1 MTIIFSCIPQ
11 DGSSPYIGADML
23 LSSNCPSVEFNFP
36 SKRSQEAKIH
46 GKLLNRSVQKLYVIH
61 PCIAVALCG
70 YEKTAEK
77 FINRL
82 SAEFKDKVIDF
93 GTFVSDVDYCYGV
106 SKSDEKGKGFGFTLI
121 AYDTDNNHF
130 IHHHQG
136 CDKKDFRRLG
146 EVNYGGLGKKVFA
159 VEATSIENS
168 EGDTSTITPDELSI
182 YRAAS
187 ICYRLYAKECLADKG
202 QTPFKDGIGR
212 YYEFC
217 YFCKTDKTFKYVEGT
232 KVLLWPVH
240 IRQAPHFGVEFGYY
254 PREGENEGPFDFRIW
269 DSQYDAD
276 GLIIKAYDNLSKTSK
291 GHIVALEEYRSPQF
305 IKSLYP
311 VSNEH
316 SGKFIFNCYYLK
328 DIDLPYLQD
337 SYIKTEKVIPQ
348 DWVVFD
354 ATQTPDQFELKI
366 GQAAFKAALYNTHDF
381 FDCRWLI
388 YGQQKSTRFNRS
400 QTMDYQKLEK
410 IHKMAGNLRRT
421 GQVRMRMTGEKQE
434 IIQARDL
441 YRKARALARK
451 LNLRFLLA
459 DYTFCEGTCEEILEN
474 RRMAETLFIKAK
486 QEFANMVHLSRW
498 THCLNSL
505 GILYKN
511 DYVDLMKNKQ
521 EAKAIAAYKKAR
533 DCFQEAEQI
542 QSRME
547 MQKSLVTT
555 RGNIANLMS
564 LRPPQAA

>member
-23 LSSNCPSVEFNFP
+23 LSSDRPSEEFNFP
-36 SKRSQEAKIH
+36 SKRAQEAKMH

-77 FINRL
+77 FITRL

-93 GTFVSDVDYCYGV
+93 EAFVSDVDYCYGV

-121 AYDTDNNHF
+121 AYDASNNHF

-146 EVNYGGLGKKVFA
+146 EVNYGGSGKQVFE
-159 VEATSIENS
+159 VEATRIENS
-168 EGDTSTITPDELSI
+168 EGDTATIAPDELSI
-182 YRAAS
+182 YRATS

-202 QTPFKDGIGR
+202 QTPFKNGIGR

-217 YFCKTDKTFKYVEGT
+217 YFCKNDQTFKYVEGT
-232 KVLLWPVH
+232 KVLLWPVQ

-254 PREGENEGPFDFRIW
+254 PREGENEGPFDFRVW

-276 GLIIKAYDNLSKTSK
+276 GLIIKAYDNLSKTPK

-311 VSNEH
+311 VSEEH

-337 SYIKTEKVIPQ
+337 SYIKTEKVKGEEWI
-348 DWVVFD
+348 
-354 ATQTPDQFELKI
+354 ALAETPNPSQFEMQI
-366 GQAAFKAALYNTHDF
+366 NQIAFKVALYNTHDF
-381 FDCRWLI
+381 FDNRWKI
-388 YGQQKSTRFNRS
+388 YDRKKVKNFSTSQK
-400 QTMDYQKLEK
+400 QDYQKLNDLCDR
-410 IHKMAGNLRRT
+410 ADALVRTRQPQNL
-421 GQVRMRMTGEKQE
+421 KL
-434 IIQARDL
+434 ARDM
-441 YRKARALARK
+441 YKRGRALARK

-459 DYTFCEGTCEEILEN
+459 DCTFCVGTCEERLGN
-474 RRMAETLFIKAK
+474 RREAEKLFKKAI

-511 DYVDLMKNKQ
+511 VYAQLNDQRQDADALS
-521 EAKAIAAYKKAR
+521 AYEMAR
-533 DCFQEAEQI
+533 ECFEEAERI
-542 QSRME
+542 QSTMG
-547 MQKSLVTT
+547 MQESLAKT
-555 RGNIANLMS
+555 RRNFAVLTS